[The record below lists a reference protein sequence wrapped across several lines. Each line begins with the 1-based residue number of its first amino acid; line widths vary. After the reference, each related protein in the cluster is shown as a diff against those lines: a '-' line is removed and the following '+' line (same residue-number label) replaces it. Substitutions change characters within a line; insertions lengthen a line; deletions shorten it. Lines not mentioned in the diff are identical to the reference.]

1 MVIGTLLLVALY
13 FGGKKIIFSIT
24 HETTDNAQIETSIV
38 PVLTRISGYV
48 KTISIRDYDSV
59 GQNQLV
65 AEIDDAELQVLLLE
79 QQSDL
84 QQSMADVS
92 NAQAQLENGI
102 LSLKNNKGVIDLK
115 TIKQKKANSDLK
127 RDENLFKE
135 QAITRKQLEETE
147 FQIAS
152 ANQEL
157 TNAQTELATANN
169 RIAVLRQNV
178 NRAMALIEMKK
189 FKEENIKFDYN
200 EFLNMC
206 GCDKK
211 TETKEQT
218 MASSSG
224 SFEGQSF
231 SNVIKKHIHK
241 INNAKL
247 TEQEQ
252 EIEEITDG
260 SSSGSYDVPL
270 FGKSPKGRRNPLKI
284 DGPDSIYKG
293 RAVKDKNFPKWGGPD
308 SVFVKVKEKC
318 KKFPYCNQGNTG
330 AIEFVSEDTEI
341 KQVITETSKKFGI
354 PYKEMEKIVINE
366 ISKIFI

>member
-1 MVIGTLLLVALY
+1 MEEQKKKKQANIRKVVIGTLLLVALY

-102 LSLKNNKGVIDLK
+102 LALKNNKGVIDLK

-189 FKEENIKFDYN
+189 TKIKETELKLSYTKIITPSAGKIGKKNINIGQFVQAGTPLFSIVNDSSYWIVANFKESQLGSLQEGKNVKIRLDAFPDLTIEGTIASLSDATGAKFSLLPPDN
-200 EFLNMC
+200 
-206 GCDKK
+206 
-211 TETKEQT
+211 
-218 MASSSG
+218 SSG
-224 SFEGQSF
+224 NF
-231 SNVIKKHIHK
+231 IKVTQRIPVKIS
-241 INNAKL
+241 INNQAAFKNKL
-247 TEQEQ
+247 
-252 EIEEITDG
+252 
-260 SSSGSYDVPL
+260 
-270 FGKSPKGRRNPLKI
+270 
-284 DGPDSIYKG
+284 
-293 RAVKDKNFPKWGGPD
+293 RAGM
-308 SVFVKVKEKC
+308 SVF
-318 KKFPYCNQGNTG
+318 
-330 AIEFVSEDTEI
+330 
-341 KQVITETSKKFGI
+341 ITVDK
-354 PYKEMEKIVINE
+354 
-366 ISKIFI
+366 

>member
-1 MVIGTLLLVALY
+1 MSIMEEQKKKKQANVRKVVIGTLLLVALY

-115 TIKQKKANSDLK
+115 TIKQKKTTTDLS
-127 RDENLFKE
+127 RDQNLFKE

-147 FQIAS
+147 FQLSS

-157 TNAQTELATANN
+157 SNAQTEMATANN
-169 RIAVLRQNV
+169 RIAVLKENV
-178 NRAMALIEMKK
+178 NRALAFIDMKK
-189 FKEENIKFDYN
+189 TKIKETELKLSYTKIITPSAGKIGKKNINIGQFVQAGTPLFSIVNDSSYWIVANFKESQLESLQERKKVNIRVDAYPDLAVEGSILSLSDATGAKFSLLPPDN
-200 EFLNMC
+200 
-206 GCDKK
+206 
-211 TETKEQT
+211 
-218 MASSSG
+218 SSG
-224 SFEGQSF
+224 NF
-231 SNVIKKHIHK
+231 IKVTQRIPVKIA
-241 INNAKL
+241 INNQAAFKNKL
-247 TEQEQ
+247 
-252 EIEEITDG
+252 
-260 SSSGSYDVPL
+260 
-270 FGKSPKGRRNPLKI
+270 
-284 DGPDSIYKG
+284 
-293 RAVKDKNFPKWGGPD
+293 RAGM
-308 SVFVKVKEKC
+308 SVF
-318 KKFPYCNQGNTG
+318 
-330 AIEFVSEDTEI
+330 
-341 KQVITETSKKFGI
+341 ITVDK
-354 PYKEMEKIVINE
+354 
-366 ISKIFI
+366 

>member
-1 MVIGTLLLVALY
+1 LIIGTLLLVALY
-13 FGGKKIIFSIT
+13 FGGKKVIFSIT

-48 KTISIRDYDSV
+48 KTIAIKDYDSV

-102 LSLKNNKGVIDLK
+102 LSLKNNKGVIDLR
-115 TIKQKKANSDLK
+115 TIKQKKANSDLR

-147 FQIAS
+147 FQLAS

-189 FKEENIKFDYN
+189 TKIKETELKLSYTKIITPSAGKIGKKNINIGQFVQAGTPLFSIVNDSSYWIVANFKESQLESLQEGKSVKIRLDAFPDLNIEGSILSLSDATGAKFSLLPPDN
-200 EFLNMC
+200 
-206 GCDKK
+206 
-211 TETKEQT
+211 
-218 MASSSG
+218 SSG
-224 SFEGQSF
+224 NF
-231 SNVIKKHIHK
+231 IKVTQRIPVKIA
-241 INNAKL
+241 INNQAAFKNKL
-247 TEQEQ
+247 
-252 EIEEITDG
+252 
-260 SSSGSYDVPL
+260 
-270 FGKSPKGRRNPLKI
+270 
-284 DGPDSIYKG
+284 
-293 RAVKDKNFPKWGGPD
+293 RAGM
-308 SVFVKVKEKC
+308 SVF
-318 KKFPYCNQGNTG
+318 
-330 AIEFVSEDTEI
+330 
-341 KQVITETSKKFGI
+341 ITVDK
-354 PYKEMEKIVINE
+354 
-366 ISKIFI
+366 

>member
-1 MVIGTLLLVALY
+1 MEAQKKDKKANLRKGVIVTLLFIAVY
-13 FGGKKIIFSIT
+13 FGGKKVIFSIT

-38 PVLTRISGYV
+38 PVLTRIAGYV
-48 KTISIRDYDSV
+48 KTITIKDYDSV

-65 AEIDDAELQVLLLE
+65 AEMDDAELQVQLLE

-102 LSLKNNKGVIDLK
+102 LSLKNNKGVIDLR

-147 FQIAS
+147 FQLAS

-189 FKEENIKFDYN
+189 TKIKETELKLSYTKIITPSAGKIGKKNINIGQFVQAGTPLFSIVNDSSYWIVANFKESQLESLQEGKNVKIRLDAFPDLAIEGTILSLSDATGAKFSLLPPDN
-200 EFLNMC
+200 
-206 GCDKK
+206 
-211 TETKEQT
+211 
-218 MASSSG
+218 SSG
-224 SFEGQSF
+224 NF
-231 SNVIKKHIHK
+231 IKVTQRIPVKIA
-241 INNAKL
+241 INNQAAFKNKL
-247 TEQEQ
+247 
-252 EIEEITDG
+252 
-260 SSSGSYDVPL
+260 
-270 FGKSPKGRRNPLKI
+270 
-284 DGPDSIYKG
+284 
-293 RAVKDKNFPKWGGPD
+293 RAGM
-308 SVFVKVKEKC
+308 SVF
-318 KKFPYCNQGNTG
+318 
-330 AIEFVSEDTEI
+330 
-341 KQVITETSKKFGI
+341 ITVDK
-354 PYKEMEKIVINE
+354 
-366 ISKIFI
+366 